1 MKNHFQQSHHLHP
14 WAKNCSMKDHQLTIS
29 NLILKDIAP
38 ILGAHRAPYFTD
50 FWWICSLLNLCR
62 RGFNAIQ
69 LLGKM
74 SHPRGVP
81 PRKPQGQKIYLRC
94 SAVHLCISTSVKRNQ
109 KSKFWSYR
117 NVFQAHAWKLTWTLQ
132 QGWQFVE
139 VPSQY
144 NQYSGVNHNILNTY
158 KTNKRRYLSPEI
170 GSCLN
175 GYKLR
180 HIQRASQLLMCT
192 DWMTYR
198 NCISWRSSEQPLCR
212 GKWNRLMT
220 LWCRQTTLTLI

>member
-1 MKNHFQQSHHLHP
+1 MTTRRERKSRRLLSYFKKISKALLIRTILNVSHHLHP

-38 ILGAHRAPYFTD
+38 ILGAHRAPYFAD

-81 PRKPQGQKIYLRC
+81 PRKPQGQKIYLRY

-109 KSKFWSYR
+109 KSKF
-117 NVFQAHAWKLTWTLQ
+117 
-132 QGWQFVE
+132 
-139 VPSQY
+139 
-144 NQYSGVNHNILNTY
+144 
-158 KTNKRRYLSPEI
+158 
-170 GSCLN
+170 
-175 GYKLR
+175 
-180 HIQRASQLLMCT
+180 
-192 DWMTYR
+192 
-198 NCISWRSSEQPLCR
+198 
-212 GKWNRLMT
+212 
-220 LWCRQTTLTLI
+220 